1 VTAEYD
7 GTAGLD
13 LTRYLRPGDTVTW
26 GQACG
31 EPLSL
36 TQALARQ
43 RASLTGVRCFL
54 GIPCSDTMRPEYA
67 DHLRFVS
74 YSGAGA
80 NQALLSAGVLD
91 LLPCHY
97 SALPSIL
104 AAGPLRA
111 DAVLLALPPARPDG
125 RHGLGVCA
133 DYVASLIG
141 TARVVI
147 AEVSDQ
153 VPDVACACSVSPDD
167 LDVIVHTSQEPAEY
181 HAARPLQ
188 AAETAIA
195 QLVAGLVEDGAT
207 LEVGIGSMPS
217 AALSALSDHRD
228 LGVHSGMITD
238 AVADLIE
245 AGAITGARKAIDRG
259 LVVAG
264 FLLGTR
270 RLFGHAARNRAVHLR
285 PTTYTHDP
293 AVLAA
298 QHRLTAINGA
308 IEVDLSGQINTETIF
323 GRYVGAVGGATDF
336 MRGAARSEG
345 GLAITV
351 LPSTA
356 GSASRIVSRLTG
368 PASVARSDA
377 GVVVTEHGVA
387 DLRGLDLAAR
397 RERMLAVADPAH
409 RDALAAQPR
418 DLFLRGQCLAG
429 VRAVHVADER
439 RVDVVAEEFLEPLGQ
454 LPDRRPRHR
463 QEVVLLLPEPARC
476 VLQDHAEP
484 RLPGLVGPAA
494 VPEAAQVEHGRA
506 GGHDRLLHRVIGSW
520 PASGLPGVTAGN
532 EPGGAVLRSELVQRP
547 HGVDHERRVRL
558 GHRVDRV
565 VAVQDLGG
573 FAWPDANADRGAELM
588 RAKHAG
594 HYVLQQRI
602 DGGPVEGP
610 GLGKQRV
617 HPLGREP
624 FERVAPGRRLG
635 QDPAEVRTRRP
646 HVLLGHHA
654 GDDHVAVCHQPLR
667 DVLTGGRRGWHHR
680 HHQSEPRAAR
690 P

>member
-1 VTAEYD
+1 VTAEYEGVD
-7 GTAGLD
+7 GLD

-43 RASLTGVRCFL
+43 RAGLSGVRCFL

-97 SALPSIL
+97 SALPATL

-153 VPDVACACSVSPDD
+153 IPDVSCACSVSRED
-167 LDVIVHTSQEPAEY
+167 LDVIVHTSQAPLQY

-188 AAETAIA
+188 AVETAIA
-195 QLVAGLVEDGAT
+195 ELVAGLIEDGAT
-207 LEVGIGSMPS
+207 LQVGIGTMPS
-217 AALSALSDHRD
+217 AALAALSGHRD

-245 AGAITGARKAIDRG
+245 AGAVTGSRKAIDRG

-270 RLFGHAARNRAVHLR
+270 RLFSHAARNHAVHLG

-308 IEVDLSGQINTETIF
+308 IEVDLTGQVNTETIF
-323 GRYVGAVGGATDF
+323 GRYVGAVGGAADF

-356 GSASRIVSRLTG
+356 GSASRIVSRLSG

-377 GVVVTEHGVA
+377 GVIATEHGVA
-387 DLRGLDLAAR
+387 DLRGLGLPAR
-397 RERMLAVADPAH
+397 RERMLAIADPAH
-409 RDALAAQPR
+409 RDALGAA
-418 DLFLRGQCLAG
+418 DLLLREQCLAG
-429 VRAVHVADER
+429 V
-439 RVDVVAEEFLEPLGQ
+439 
-454 LPDRRPRHR
+454 
-463 QEVVLLLPEPARC
+463 
-476 VLQDHAEP
+476 
-484 RLPGLVGPAA
+484 
-494 VPEAAQVEHGRA
+494 
-506 GGHDRLLHRVIGSW
+506 
-520 PASGLPGVTAGN
+520 
-532 EPGGAVLRSELVQRP
+532 
-547 HGVDHERRVRL
+547 
-558 GHRVDRV
+558 
-565 VAVQDLGG
+565 
-573 FAWPDANADRGAELM
+573 
-588 RAKHAG
+588 
-594 HYVLQQRI
+594 
-602 DGGPVEGP
+602 
-610 GLGKQRV
+610 
-617 HPLGREP
+617 
-624 FERVAPGRRLG
+624 
-635 QDPAEVRTRRP
+635 
-646 HVLLGHHA
+646 
-654 GDDHVAVCHQPLR
+654 
-667 DVLTGGRRGWHHR
+667 
-680 HHQSEPRAAR
+680 
-690 P
+690 

>member
-7 GTAGLD
+7 GVDGLD

-36 TQALARQ
+36 TQTLARQ
-43 RASLTGVRCFL
+43 RAGLSGVRCFL
-54 GIPCSDTMRPEYA
+54 GVPCSDTMRPEYA

-97 SALPSIL
+97 SALPAIL

-111 DAVLLALPPARPDG
+111 DAVLLALPPARRDG

-133 DYVASLIG
+133 DYVASLLR

-153 VPDVACACSVSPDD
+153 IPDVSCACSVSRED
-167 LDVIVHTSQEPAEY
+167 LDVIVHTSQAPGQY

-188 AAETAIA
+188 AVETAIA
-195 QLVAGLVEDGAT
+195 ELAAGLIEDGAT
-207 LEVGIGSMPS
+207 LQVGIGTMPS
-217 AALSALSDHRD
+217 AALAALSGHRD

-245 AGAITGARKAIDRG
+245 AGAVTGSRKATDRG

-270 RLFGHAARNRAVHLR
+270 RLHRHAARNRAVHLA

-308 IEVDLSGQINTETIF
+308 IEVDLTGQINTETIF
-323 GRYVGAVGGATDF
+323 GRYVGAVGGAADF

-356 GSASRIVSRLTG
+356 GSASRIVSRLSG

-377 GVVVTEHGVA
+377 GVIVTEHGVA

-397 RERMLAVADPAH
+397 RERMLAIADPAH
-409 RDALAAQPR
+409 RDALGAT
-418 DLFLRGQCLAG
+418 DLLLREQCLAG
-429 VRAVHVADER
+429 V
-439 RVDVVAEEFLEPLGQ
+439 
-454 LPDRRPRHR
+454 
-463 QEVVLLLPEPARC
+463 
-476 VLQDHAEP
+476 
-484 RLPGLVGPAA
+484 
-494 VPEAAQVEHGRA
+494 
-506 GGHDRLLHRVIGSW
+506 
-520 PASGLPGVTAGN
+520 
-532 EPGGAVLRSELVQRP
+532 
-547 HGVDHERRVRL
+547 
-558 GHRVDRV
+558 
-565 VAVQDLGG
+565 
-573 FAWPDANADRGAELM
+573 
-588 RAKHAG
+588 
-594 HYVLQQRI
+594 
-602 DGGPVEGP
+602 
-610 GLGKQRV
+610 
-617 HPLGREP
+617 
-624 FERVAPGRRLG
+624 
-635 QDPAEVRTRRP
+635 
-646 HVLLGHHA
+646 
-654 GDDHVAVCHQPLR
+654 
-667 DVLTGGRRGWHHR
+667 
-680 HHQSEPRAAR
+680 
-690 P
+690 